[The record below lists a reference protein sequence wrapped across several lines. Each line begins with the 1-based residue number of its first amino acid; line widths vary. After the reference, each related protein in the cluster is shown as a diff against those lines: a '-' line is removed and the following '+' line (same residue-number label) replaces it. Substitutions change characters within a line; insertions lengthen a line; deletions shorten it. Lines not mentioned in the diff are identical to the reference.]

1 MDLIAVIFLGAG
13 TVLGIVVLVLRVV
26 ELIRALF
33 AYRKRIAVARGNR
46 SRTPSG

>member
-33 AYRKRIAVARGNR
+33 AYRKRITVARGDR
-46 SRTPSG
+46 SGTPTG